1 MEDRMAVTAAQIN
14 ELRKSTGAGMLDC
27 KKALEETAGD
37 FEKAV
42 DFLRTKGLAA
52 AAKKAGRAA
61 TEGMVAAFVSD
72 DLKSG
77 VLLEINSETDF
88 VAKNDTFQAFVAS
101 IGRHI
106 LDTSPADVESMLTQ
120 TFSGDASKTVQTYV
134 NGSISIIGE
143 NIQIRRFAKFDVEG
157 DGCIGSY
164 IHAGGKIGVL
174 VQIASPA
181 VSAANKD
188 LLKGFLRDIAMH
200 TAAAAPAF
208 VSRDQV
214 PTDVLDREKEVYRAK
229 AKESG
234 KPDAII
240 EKIIDGQIN
249 KYYADICLIEQAFVK
264 DTDKTIQ
271 QVAKEC
277 GASAGGNVSVT
288 RFERFVLGEGLQKK
302 ESDFAAEVAAAAG
315 L

>member
-1 MEDRMAVTAAQIN
+1 MAVTAAQIN
-14 ELRKSTGAGMLDC
+14 ELRKATGAGMLDC
-27 KKALEETAGD
+27 KKALEETDGD

-77 VLLEINSETDF
+77 VLLEVNSETDF
-88 VAKNDTFQAFVAS
+88 VAKNETFQAFVAS
-101 IGRHI
+101 IGKHI
-106 LDTSPADVESMLTQ
+106 LATSPTDVEAMLAQ
-120 TFSGDASKTVQTYV
+120 TFSGDASKTVETYLKESV
-134 NGSISIIGE
+134 SIIGE
-143 NIQIRRFAKFDVEG
+143 NIQIRRFAKFDVQG
-157 DGCIGSY
+157 DGCIGAY

-188 LLKGFLRDIAMH
+188 VLQGFVKDVAMH
-200 TAAAAPAF
+200 SAAAAPAF

-249 KYYADICLIEQAFVK
+249 KYYADICLVEQAFVK

-277 GASAGGNVSVT
+277 GAAAGGNVTIT

>member
-1 MEDRMAVTAAQIN
+1 MAVTAAQIN
-14 ELRKSTGAGMLDC
+14 ELRKATGAGMLDC
-27 KKALEETAGD
+27 KKALEETDGD

-61 TEGMVAAFVSD
+61 TEGMVAAFISD

-77 VLLEINSETDF
+77 VLLEVNSETDF
-88 VAKNDTFQAFVAS
+88 VAKNDKFQGFVAS
-101 IGRHI
+101 IGQHI
-106 LDTSPADVESMLTQ
+106 LATSPADVDAMLAQ
-120 TFSGDASKTVQTYV
+120 PFSADASKTVQTYL
-134 NGSISIIGE
+134 NESISIIGE
-143 NIQIRRFAKFDVEG
+143 NIQIRRFVKFDVEG

-174 VQIASPA
+174 VQIAGPA
-181 VSAANKD
+181 VTAANKD
-188 LLKGFLRDIAMH
+188 VLQGFAKDIAMH
-200 TAAAAPAF
+200 SAAAAPAF
-208 VSRDQV
+208 VCRDQV
-214 PTDVLDREKEVYRAK
+214 PNDVLDREKEVYRAK

-277 GASAGGNVSVT
+277 SAAAGGNVSIT